1 MQLSLKVHKVALLKG
16 GTSEER
22 EVSIHTCNAVEKA
35 LRSLH
40 KEVLVVD
47 PADFVEDSA
56 FNYMKFV
63 DHIKKSGVD
72 IVFIGLH
79 GGDGEDGTFQK
90 LFELSGIPFV
100 GSSSE
105 ASYISMNKKISK
117 LLAQNLGIP
126 VPKALYFRK
135 NGTRPSYNEIIAQLG
150 HEIVIKPNASGS
162 SVGVT
167 ILNNTDGFDAALK
180 LAFSVND
187 DILIEEYIP
196 GREITVAMLGNEA
209 LPVVEIKPS
218 GEFYDYTHKYT
229 DGYTV
234 YETPAKLTQKEAEVV
249 LDYGEKIY
257 KEFKCSDYARVDFR
271 FDGKEFY
278 FLELNTLPGMTSLS
292 LVPMAAKVIGISF
305 EELVRKLIERDFE

>member
-1 MQLSLKVHKVALLKG
+1 
-16 GTSEER
+16 
-22 EVSIHTCNAVEKA
+22 
-35 LRSLH
+35 
-40 KEVLVVD
+40 
-47 PADFVEDSA
+47 
-56 FNYMKFV
+56 
-63 DHIKKSGVD
+63 
-72 IVFIGLH
+72 
-79 GGDGEDGTFQK
+79 
-90 LFELSGIPFV
+90 
-100 GSSSE
+100 
-105 ASYISMNKKISK
+105 
-117 LLAQNLGIP
+117 
-126 VPKALYFRK
+126 
-135 NGTRPSYNEIIAQLG
+135 
-150 HEIVIKPNASGS
+150 
-162 SVGVT
+162 T

-257 KEFKCSDYARVDFR
+257 KEFKCSDYVRVDFR